1 MKFGSKIFPAQQQGI
16 RKIGTGVET
25 LNRRGGGILNYDAIT
40 MATGVMTPLPRSC
53 DVVLDGAMMPSSL
66 SLTSPITVV
75 LTSC

>member
-40 MATGVMTPLPRSC
+40 MAAGVMSPHRSC